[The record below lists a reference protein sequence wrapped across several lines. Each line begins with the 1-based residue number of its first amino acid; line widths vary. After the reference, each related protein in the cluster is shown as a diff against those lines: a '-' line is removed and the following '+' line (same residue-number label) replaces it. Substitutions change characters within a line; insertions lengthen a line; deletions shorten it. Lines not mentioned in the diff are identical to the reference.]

1 MAFDFDG
8 LYRSHY
14 LYYFQDD
21 SILIMSDTHYY
32 LAIAYQEKINRAKA
46 LYYFRQAL
54 QIKAFIFENC
64 QKEDF
69 ISKSAT
75 STTLKNRSGED
86 AYQNLCL
93 AFDGAIQLM
102 VDNDEVEKLVVLES
116 IQ

>member
-1 MAFDFDG
+1 MAFYFDG
-8 LYRSHY
+8 LYCAHY

-21 SILIMSDTHYY
+21 SILIMSNTHYY
-32 LAIAYQEKINRAKA
+32 LAISYQEKINRSKA
-46 LYYFRQAL
+46 LYHFRQAL
-54 QIKAFIFENC
+54 RIKAFIFENY

-93 AFDGAIQLM
+93 AFDGAIQLI
-102 VDNDEVEKLVVLES
+102 VDNHEVEKLAVSEL

>member
-32 LAIAYQEKINRAKA
+32 LAIAYQGKINRAKA
-46 LYYFRQAL
+46 FYHLRQAL
-54 QIKAFIFENC
+54 QIKAFISENC

-69 ISKSAT
+69 IPK
-75 STTLKNRSGED
+75 STTNTKH
-86 AYQNLCL
+86 
-93 AFDGAIQLM
+93 I
-102 VDNDEVEKLVVLES
+102 
-116 IQ
+116 